1 MKTASIFTTTA
12 LLLAAC
18 GGGGDIPQQPK
29 GEISEARTAA
39 FKSMMP
45 EFTRMGKM
53 VKEEEPYEPEAFK
66 QAAATFA
73 QNSKKPFE
81 LFQSDPDGNG
91 RALPTVWADEAKFKA
106 DETAFADA
114 VNKLSAAAD
123 TGRLDEIKAAYGE
136 VGASCKACHDSF
148 RAPE

>member
-18 GGGGDIPQQPK
+18 GGGDIPQQPK
-29 GEISEARTAA
+29 GEISESRTAA

-66 QAAATFA
+66 QAAAAFA

-91 RALPTVWADEAKFKA
+91 RALPAVWADEAKFKA
-106 DETAFADA
+106 AETAFADA
-114 VNKLSAAAD
+114 VNKLSAAAG